1 MLPADLA
8 TYLSNL
14 LTGLLAHQCAR
25 VVGKMKETKGRGDNN
40 GNNECI
46 RDRPVRS
53 YVDYRLIVG
62 KEKILNSAIFVKFKI
77 KPILV
82 IVRIDKPHARYE
94 KLDYVTQIKK
104 FKLIRIFQ
112 N

>member
-1 MLPADLA
+1 
-8 TYLSNL
+8 
-14 LTGLLAHQCAR
+14 
-25 VVGKMKETKGRGDNN
+25 MKETKGRGNN
-40 GNNECI
+40 DGNNECI

-62 KEKILNSAIFVKFKI
+62 KENILNFAIIVKYKI
-77 KPILV
+77 KPTLV
-82 IVRIDKPHARYE
+82 IVRIDKPHARYY

-104 FKLIRIFQ
+104 FKFIRIFR